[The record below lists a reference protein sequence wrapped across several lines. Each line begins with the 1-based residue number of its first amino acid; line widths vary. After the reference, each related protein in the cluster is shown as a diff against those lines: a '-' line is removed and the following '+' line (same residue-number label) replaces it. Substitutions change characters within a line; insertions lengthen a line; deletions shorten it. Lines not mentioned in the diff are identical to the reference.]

1 MSLQRKADRQP
12 RLVAILDIGFADP
25 VAYGAAENAINLP
38 GNAIVV
44 GGALTVLT
52 AWNSAT
58 TATLKLGD
66 AADDD
71 RYTASAIDLKTAART
86 ALTVTGYK
94 HTVGEWLKA
103 TLAQTGT
110 AATAGA
116 ARLEVEYV
124 VQGRSLS
131 NQG

>member
-1 MSLQRKADRQP
+1 MALQRKSDRQP

-25 VAYGAAENAINLP
+25 TAYGTAENAINVP

-58 TATLKLGD
+58 TATLSLGD
-66 AADDD
+66 AGSAT
-71 RYTASAIDLKTAART
+71 RYANAVDLKTAART

-94 HTVGEWLKA
+94 HTVSEWLKA
-103 TLAQTGT
+103 LIAQAGA

-116 ARLEVEYV
+116 ARIELEYV
-124 VQGRSLS
+124 VQGRGLS

>member
-1 MSLQRKADRQP
+1 MALQRKSDRQP

-25 VAYGAAENAINLP
+25 VAYGTAENAIQLP

-44 GGALTVLT
+44 GGALTVTT

-58 TATLKLGD
+58 TATLSLGD
-66 AADDD
+66 VGSAT
-71 RYTASAIDLKTAART
+71 RYASAVDLKTAART
-86 ALTVTGYK
+86 ELTLTGYK
-94 HTVGEWLKA
+94 HTVSEWLRA
-103 TLAQTGT
+103 LVAQTGT

-124 VQGRSLS
+124 VQGRGLS

>member
-1 MSLQRKADRQP
+1 MSLQRKSDRQP

-25 VAYGAAENAINLP
+25 TAYGTAENAINLP

-58 TATLKLGD
+58 TATLSLGD
-66 AADDD
+66 AGSAT
-71 RYTASAIDLKTAART
+71 RYANAVDLKTAART

-94 HTVGEWLKA
+94 HTVSEWLKA
-103 TLAQTGT
+103 LVAQTGA
-110 AATAGA
+110 AATAGV

-124 VQGRSLS
+124 VQGRGLS